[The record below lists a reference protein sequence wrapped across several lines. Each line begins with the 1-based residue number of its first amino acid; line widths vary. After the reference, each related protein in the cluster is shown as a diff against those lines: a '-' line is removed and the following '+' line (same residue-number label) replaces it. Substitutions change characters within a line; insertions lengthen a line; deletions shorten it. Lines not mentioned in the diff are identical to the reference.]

1 MTNNYVYVLKS
12 TISMYEVPTIDGIF
26 DNKEGLE
33 TVMKELNIKKS
44 EEVRN
49 GEPKLI
55 YYTVDD
61 YVKQTYKEETV
72 KRYYFVHK
80 IELNHYDWYLDD
92 RYSETT
98 DLDI

>member
-1 MTNNYVYVLKS
+1 MPNNYVYLLKS

-26 DNKEGLE
+26 DNKEDLVK
-33 TVMKELNIKKS
+33 VMKEQNIKQK

-49 GEPKLI
+49 GEPKII
-55 YYTVDD
+55 YYTLDE
-61 YVKQTYKEETV
+61 YIKRTYKEETV
-72 KRYYFVHK
+72 RRYYFVYK
-80 IELNHYDWYLDD
+80 VPLNHYDWFLDN

>member
-12 TISMYEVPTIDGIF
+12 TVSMYEVPTIDGIF
-26 DNKEGLE
+26 DNEEQLVE
-33 TVMKELNIKKS
+33 VMKDLNIKKK

-49 GEPKLI
+49 GEPKLG

-61 YVKQTYKEETV
+61 YVLQKYNEETV

-80 IELNHYDWYLDD
+80 IALNHYDWYLDD